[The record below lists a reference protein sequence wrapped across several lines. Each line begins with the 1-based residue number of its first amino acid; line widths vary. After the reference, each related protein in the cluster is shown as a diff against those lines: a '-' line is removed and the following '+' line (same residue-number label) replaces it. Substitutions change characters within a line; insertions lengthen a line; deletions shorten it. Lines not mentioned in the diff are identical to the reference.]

1 MALQVWLPLN
11 GNLNNQGLS
20 DITVTNSGATFD
32 NNGKIGKCLKT
43 ANQSIDLKYIPDLN
57 NKSLSIGGW
66 FKFNKA
72 EIQAIIT
79 SKANIT
85 EKANACTGN
94 LIGNN
99 SYGGFGLIYS
109 TNNLYDSNK
118 ELSSISIYPYIRT
131 STEQKST
138 NSFSIIF
145 DTWYHIFAIW
155 DNENRKLKLYRN
167 GVLYSS
173 GSVGAFS
180 DAVSRNL
187 YFNSNYI
194 GGGNG
199 PGLSIPFYS
208 NDVRIYDHALSPKE
222 VEVLSRGLI
231 CHYPLS
237 DRSNQ
242 TPNNVATYPTF
253 DTSSGHGGWNHW
265 GNTGNLGHYSQ
276 NTNSQYIFRPGQAYS
291 HCFSDESTA
300 TAPYLL
306 YQSPSFNGGYRSLCA
321 IIKEENGV
329 EIKES
334 IVYPVWNA
342 PVSGSIPQG
351 KWTSITPLGNGF
363 YLGKV
368 EGFQQDGSNNL
379 VGLYVRAGYTVYVS
393 EFYIENDRKVCSDFF
408 YPSTTV
414 YDTSGFKNN
423 GETYAYDTTGSIECS
438 SDTAKYSLSTF
449 INSANVTNNATGIRY
464 IYGNCELTTPQYLTV
479 AFWCKPIAGYG
490 GVGYA
495 NNGIFALTNNDI
507 GTGAASDYSTAP
519 MHNRDADIDMSTS
532 TNVHRIMA
540 FRPTVNEWH
549 HYAVV
554 YDGRY
559 GRAYKDGVQTFTL
572 DMGSNLSLASFKA
585 IVIGYSHAGGVYRKV
600 QAYYSDFRLYATA
613 LSDEQVAELYNTAVS
628 VANNGTLMGYELVE
642 V

>member
-20 DITVTNSGATFD
+20 NVTVTNNGATVD
-32 NNGKIGKCLKT
+32 NNGKIGKCYYFDGNDYIRISLPSKLTTIKNTTVCAWVKSTGSVIALGGISNDTNYANAMVTLYTSGWQFSGSGAYKYLSSGLT
-43 ANQSIDLKYIPDLN
+43 ANDGI
-57 NKSLSIGGW
+57 W
-66 FKFNKA
+66 HHV
-72 EIQAIIT
+72 
-79 SKANIT
+79 
-85 EKANACTGN
+85 ACTIDDTTITTYKDGAKVT
-94 LIGNN
+94 
-99 SYGGFGLIYS
+99 SA
-109 TNNLYDSNK
+109 T
-118 ELSSISIYPYIRT
+118 LSSLGVAVT
-131 STEQKST
+131 
-138 NSFSIIF
+138 
-145 DTWYHIFAIW
+145 DTASANFI
-155 DNENRKLKLYRN
+155 E
-167 GVLYSS
+167 
-173 GSVGAFS
+173 
-180 DAVSRNL
+180 
-187 YFNSNYI
+187 I
-194 GGGNG
+194 GCDHPGGDEYLTG
-199 PGLSIPFYS
+199 YV
-208 NDVRIYDHALSPKE
+208 NDFRIYNHALSPRE
-222 VEVLSRGLI
+222 VEILSRGLV

-321 IIKEENGV
+321 IIKEENGA

-334 IVYPVWNA
+334 IVYPAWNA
-342 PVSGSIPQG
+342 PVSGSIPPG

-438 SDTAKYSLSTF
+438 SDTARYSLSTF

-479 AFWCKPIAGYG
+479 AFWCNPIAGYG
-490 GVGYA
+490 GIA

-507 GTGAASDYSTAP
+507 GAGAATDYNTAP
-519 MHNRDADIDMSTS
+519 MHNRDADIDMCTS
-532 TNVHRIMA
+532 TNVHKTMA
-540 FRPTVNEWH
+540 FMTTTNEWH

-559 GRAYKDGVQTFTL
+559 GKVYKDGVHTATL

-585 IVIGYSHAGGVYRKV
+585 IVIGYSHAGGVNRKV
-600 QAYYSDFRLYATA
+600 RAYYSDFRIYATA
-613 LSDEQVAELYNTAVS
+613 LSAAQVAELYNTAVS

-642 V
+642 G